1 MNNRKYQV
9 MDNSFNEINMVV
21 LEHGLLETDG
31 GWNYRKIIS
40 PFNRLYFMLEG
51 EGEVQNEYQSVR
63 LKQGF
68 VYFIPAG
75 TCYDYREIRH
85 IRKLYFHMQIQWV
98 SGLDC
103 FYGCNEVMGQKC
115 DGRDLE
121 VLMQAL
127 DKGGNEDALRIKGIL
142 YQYASIFS
150 GEASKKQGG
159 LQNYQGFWK
168 QKELLAYLEKH
179 ISAKLTLKDIAAAHH
194 VSYYTL
200 SRNFKRDT
208 GMGLKKY
215 MEILLL
221 DRARKYLLMT
231 DMQIQEVAGL
241 LGFSDA
247 FYFSRFFQQNDG
259 RSPREFRKRMRG
271 IF

>member
-1 MNNRKYQV
+1 M
-9 MDNSFNEINMVV
+9 
-21 LEHGLLETDG
+21 
-31 GWNYRKIIS
+31 
-40 PFNRLYFMLEG
+40 
-51 EGEVQNEYQSVR
+51 
-63 LKQGF
+63 
-68 VYFIPAG
+68 
-75 TCYDYREIRH
+75 
-85 IRKLYFHMQIQWV
+85 
-98 SGLDC
+98 
-103 FYGCNEVMGQKC
+103 
-115 DGRDLE
+115 
-121 VLMQAL
+121 
-127 DKGGNEDALRIKGIL
+127 
-142 YQYASIFS
+142 
-150 GEASKKQGG
+150 
-159 LQNYQGFWK
+159 
-168 QKELLAYLEKH
+168 EKH

>member
-150 GEASKKQGG
+150 VKPVK
-159 LQNYQGFWK
+159 NRVVCRITRGFGNRRSCLHIWK
-168 QKELLAYLEKH
+168 
-179 ISAKLTLKDIAAAHH
+179 S
-194 VSYYTL
+194 
-200 SRNFKRDT
+200 
-208 GMGLKKY
+208 
-215 MEILLL
+215 
-221 DRARKYLLMT
+221 
-231 DMQIQEVAGL
+231 
-241 LGFSDA
+241 
-247 FYFSRFFQQNDG
+247 
-259 RSPREFRKRMRG
+259 
-271 IF
+271 IFPQSLP